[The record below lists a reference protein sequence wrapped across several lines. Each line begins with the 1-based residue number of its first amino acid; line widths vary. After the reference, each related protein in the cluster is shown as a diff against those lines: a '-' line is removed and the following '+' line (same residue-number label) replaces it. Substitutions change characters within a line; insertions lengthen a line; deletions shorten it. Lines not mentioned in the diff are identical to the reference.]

1 MVIKIITM
9 DFSHF
14 KTFIFDLDGTIWNWN
29 SLLPGAKELVDL
41 LKKQGK
47 QVLFITNN
55 TMVKRRQLVEKL
67 NNFGIDCKETEL
79 VSSSMATAE
88 FLKMKKAKAF
98 VVGDG
103 LKEDLKEEGIEVRE
117 DENVDFVVIGHD
129 VNFDFKKLSI
139 AIKAAK
145 GGAKLIATASGKAFV
160 YGNEFWPGTGSI
172 VKAIEYGSNKKA
184 RLLGK
189 PSDLMCQFVQLFV
202 QSPRKDT
209 VIFGDELKA
218 DIGLGKKCGYFS
230 VLVRT
235 GVDKEVKGEIKPDLV
250 LDSLKEVKI

>member
-1 MVIKIITM
+1 MAIKIITM
-9 DFSHF
+9 EFSRF
-14 KTFIFDLDGTIWNWN
+14 KTFIFDLDGTTWNWKE
-29 SLLPGAKELVDL
+29 LLPGVKDLIASLRKE
-41 LKKQGK
+41 GK

-55 TMVKRRQLVEKL
+55 TMVRRRQLVEKL

-79 VSSSMATAE
+79 VSSSMAAAE

-103 LKEDLKEEGIEVRE
+103 LKEDLKEEGIEVKE
-117 DENVDFVVIGHD
+117 ENVDFVVIGHD
-129 VNFDFKKLSI
+129 VNFDFNKLSL
-139 AIKAAK
+139 AVKAAK
-145 GGAKLIATASGKAFV
+145 LGAKLIATATGKAFV
-160 YGNEFWPGTGSI
+160 YGDEFWPGTGSI

-184 RLLGK
+184 KLLGK
-189 PSDLMCQFVQLFV
+189 PSDLMCQLVQLFV
-202 QSPRKDT
+202 QSPREDT

-250 LDSLKEVKI
+250 IDSLKEVKI

>member
-1 MVIKIITM
+1 MEIKIITM
-9 DFSHF
+9 DFSNF
-14 KTFIFDLDGTIWNWN
+14 KTFIFDLDGTVWNWKE
-29 SLLPGAKELVDL
+29 LLPGVKDLISLLRKE
-41 LKKQGK
+41 GK

-55 TMVKRRQLVEKL
+55 TMLKRKQLVEKL
-67 NNFGIDCKETEL
+67 NDFGIECGEKEL
-79 VSSSMATAE
+79 LSSAIVAAE
-88 FLKMKKAKAF
+88 YLKLKKAKVF
-98 VVGDG
+98 VLGDG

-117 DENVDFVVIGHD
+117 DENVDYVVIGHD
-129 VNFDFKKLSI
+129 VNFDFKKLSL

-145 GGAKLIATASGKAFV
+145 TKARLIATATGRAFV
-160 YGNEFWPGTGSI
+160 YGDEFWPGTGSI

-184 RLLGK
+184 KLLGK
-189 PSDLMCQFVQLFV
+189 PSDLMCQLVQLFV

-235 GVDKEVKGEIKPDLV
+235 GVDKEVKGKIKPDLV
-250 LDSLKEVKI
+250 LDSLAEVKI